1 MREIGLRGINFDALM
16 LLGGI
21 LLWRTASIPRVLM
34 KRAEFF
40 LRPSIVEKE
49 RRTPSQSVA
58 RGTYNR
64 ARWTCHQVELEFR
77 VCLLSFFCVFFS
89 AVSSTVF
96 NAHGKTGR
104 RGDLD
109 EGGAQHPRG
118 LFFEQLGLGGGGGVC
133 GGRRLGDSD
142 RCV

>member
-1 MREIGLRGINFDALM
+1 MTVPLFNGVVVVGVVVADVVVVVGAAALLLLMVMVIVMVVVVIRKPMTEPAHMREIGLRGINCDALM

-49 RRTPSQSVA
+49 RRTPSQLVA
-58 RGTYNR
+58 RGMYNR

-77 VCLLSFFCVFFS
+77 
-89 AVSSTVF
+89 
-96 NAHGKTGR
+96 
-104 RGDLD
+104 
-109 EGGAQHPRG
+109 
-118 LFFEQLGLGGGGGVC
+118 
-133 GGRRLGDSD
+133 
-142 RCV
+142 